1 MIAFVLFIEGV
12 TRLDATA
19 ELQAELDTHR
29 RAVDT
34 EYFDLSIREIVR
46 MVEEEEI
53 RVAPAYQRKF
63 RWPDAVQSA
72 LIESLLL
79 GLPIPAIFVATNRD
93 GTWDVVDGL
102 QRTATIL
109 KFYGVDVP
117 GAEEL
122 QFSNKPL
129 RLSDLNQLKKFS
141 GMSYKDLPMPIRL
154 TMGKRYIRVQVL
166 SDKSDPEVRFELF
179 RRLNAGAVALTP
191 QEIRSCVF
199 RGPFNRLIEE
209 LASVPEYK
217 ALLKLQPKNKVDGTA
232 EEIVLKFFA
241 YMDGMDDFDGDV
253 IGFLNDYIKRR
264 VDDTDLEADRQLF
277 LKTVAHLHSV
287 TGGHF
292 TRVGVSVTPVNQLE
306 GVLIGIARLFK
317 EGKQPKT
324 PESGWANDEKLVGFS
339 TSGTNSRPKLRG
351 RILRSQELFS

>member
-1 MIAFVLFIEGV
+1 MD
-12 TRLDATA
+12 TTTD
-19 ELQAELDTHR
+19 LQAELETHR

-79 GLPIPAIFVATNRD
+79 GLPIPAIFVATNKD

-109 KFYGVDVP
+109 KFYGIDVP
-117 GAEEL
+117 NAEEL
-122 QFSNKPL
+122 QFADKPL
-129 RLSDLNQLKKFS
+129 QLTDLNQLKKFS
-141 GMSYKDLPMPIRL
+141 GLSYKDLPMPIRL
-154 TMGKRYIRVQVL
+154 MLGKRYVRVQVL

-199 RGPFNRLIEE
+199 RGPFNNMVEE
-209 LASVPEYK
+209 LAGTEEYK
-217 ALLKLQPKNKVDGTA
+217 SLLKLQPKNKMDGTA

-253 IGFLNDYIKRR
+253 IGFLNNYIKRR
-264 VDDTDLEADRQLF
+264 ADDTDLEADRRLF
-277 LKTVAHLHSV
+277 LDSVSHLRSV

-306 GVLIGIARLFK
+306 GVLIGIARIFK
-317 EGKQPKT
+317 EGKQPKK
-324 PESGWANDEKLVGFS
+324 PAAGWANDEKLVGFS

>member
-1 MIAFVLFIEGV
+1 MD
-12 TRLDATA
+12 TAT

-63 RWPDAVQSA
+63 RWSEAVQSA

-79 GLPIPAIFVATNRD
+79 GLPIPAIFVATNKD

-109 KFYGVDVP
+109 KFYGIDVP
-117 GAEEL
+117 HAEEL
-122 QFSNKPL
+122 QFAAKPL
-129 RLSDLNQLKKFS
+129 QLTELNQLKKFS
-141 GMSYKDLPMPIRL
+141 GMTYGELPMPIRL
-154 TMGKRYIRVQVL
+154 MLGKRYVRVQVL

-191 QEIRSCVF
+191 QEIRGCVF
-199 RGPFNRLIEE
+199 RGPFYNLVEE
-209 LASVPEYK
+209 LAGTDEYK
-217 ALLKLQPKNKVDGTA
+217 SLLKLQPKNKMDGTA

-253 IGFLNDYIKRR
+253 IGFLNEYIKRR
-264 VDDTDLEADRQLF
+264 ADDTDLESDRKLF
-277 LKTVAHLHSV
+277 LGSVSHLRSV

-292 TRVGVSVTPVNQLE
+292 TRTGVSVTPVNQLE
-306 GVLIGIARLFK
+306 GILIGIARIIK
-317 EGKQPKT
+317 EGKRPKK
-324 PESGWANDEKLVGFS
+324 PAAGWANDKQLVDFS
-339 TSGTNSRPKLRG
+339 TKGTNSRTKLRG